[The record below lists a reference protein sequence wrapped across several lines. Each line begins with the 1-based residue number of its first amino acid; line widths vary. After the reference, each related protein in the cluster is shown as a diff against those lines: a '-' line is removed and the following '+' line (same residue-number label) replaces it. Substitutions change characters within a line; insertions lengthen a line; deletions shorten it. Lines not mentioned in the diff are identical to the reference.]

1 MAGQM
6 VEVCRPYRRKDKP
19 PEWDI
24 SLPDGSRA
32 FLPESWTEATEITSL
47 ASLKELDAHAL
58 LNLAKI
64 VTELQERFSQKGAKC
79 DEPACMDSIPSRKPK
94 VVDPVAGGSQPETL
108 VQLSGEPI

>member
-1 MAGQM
+1 MAGQT
-6 VEVCRPYRRKDKP
+6 VEVFRPYRRKDKP

-24 SLPDGSRA
+24 SLSDGSRA
-32 FLPESWTEATEITSL
+32 FLPESWTEATEITPSAGL
-47 ASLKELDAHAL
+47 RELDAYAL

-79 DEPACMDSIPSRKPK
+79 DEPACMDSISSGNST

-108 VQLSGEPI
+108 VQLSGEPR

>member
-1 MAGQM
+1 MAGQT
-6 VEVCRPYRRKDKP
+6 VEVFRTYRRKDKP

-32 FLPESWTEATEITSL
+32 FLPESWTEATEITPS
-47 ASLKELDAHAL
+47 AGLKELDAYAL

-79 DEPACMDSIPSRKPK
+79 DESACMGSISSGKPTIVDS
-94 VVDPVAGGSQPETL
+94 VVGGSQPETL
-108 VQLSGEPI
+108 VQLSGEPK